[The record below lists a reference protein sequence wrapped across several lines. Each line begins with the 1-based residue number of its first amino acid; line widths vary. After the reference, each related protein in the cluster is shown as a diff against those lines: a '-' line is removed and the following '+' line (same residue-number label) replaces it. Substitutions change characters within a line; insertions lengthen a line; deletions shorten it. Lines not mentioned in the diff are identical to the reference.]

1 VTTELLAF
9 ANDSLSQSIPLMGH
23 LGVRLVEVAPG
34 RVAAE
39 MPFEG
44 NGNHVGTMYAGAL
57 FSICE
62 VLGGVICTATFDGSK
77 YAPIVKGAEIRYLR
91 PATTPVRAEASL
103 DQATVQQIAT
113 DADAN
118 GKADFVLDV
127 IATATD
133 GTVVAT
139 LRGDYQLRRREQTAQ

>member
-1 VTTELLAF
+1 VTEDFFAAATDQLAT
-9 ANDSLSQSIPLMGH
+9 AIPLMGK
-23 LGVRLVEVAPG
+23 LGVRLVDLAPG

-57 FSICE
+57 FSVCE
-62 VLGGVICTATFDGSK
+62 VLGGVICTATFDGAR

-103 DQATVQQIAT
+103 DDITVKQVAAA
-113 DADAN
+113 ADEH
-118 GKADFVLDV
+118 GKADFVLD
-127 IATATD
+127 ITATDAD

-139 LRGDYQLRRREQTAQ
+139 LRGDYQLRAR